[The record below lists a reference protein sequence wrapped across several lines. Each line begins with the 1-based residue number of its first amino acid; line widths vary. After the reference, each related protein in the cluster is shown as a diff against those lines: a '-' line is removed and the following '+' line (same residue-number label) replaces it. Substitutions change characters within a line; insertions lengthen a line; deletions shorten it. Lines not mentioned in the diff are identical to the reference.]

1 MVMML
6 VLLMSPVRF
15 AFARIPV
22 DPVAPSIAMRPS
34 FLTLLLLLM
43 VTAAPPVG
51 FTDPVELIRILSP
64 APAVVSG
71 VVTAVLMT
79 CSPEAGV
86 ARTTA
91 SAPRAVD
98 ARRDRI
104 EKYPFPPA
112 GTDGCRL
119 SFARAFACS

>member
-1 MVMML
+1 MVLML
-6 VLLMSPVRF
+6 GVLMSPVRF
-15 AFARIPV
+15 VFARIPV
-22 DPVAPSIAMRPS
+22 DPFAPWIAIVPS

-51 FTDPVELIRILSP
+51 FTDPVELMRIFGP

-71 VVTAVLMT
+71 VVTARLMT

-91 SAPRAVD
+91 SAPIAVD

-104 EKYPFPPA
+104 E
-112 GTDGCRL
+112 
-119 SFARAFACS
+119 